1 LIHRSARL
9 CLARLCRARHWL
21 VCSALALAVGCGGS
35 GQEVIVKTADG
46 RGLTA
51 EDIDRAPLALLPPDG
66 FAWVHIDVTRA
77 AQSSVGQR
85 LLDYAET
92 RVPINAETGF
102 VARRDLTRVVVG
114 AYSLQGVDFAGVAS
128 GRFDPERI
136 AQAAKT
142 DQVSARVGRIVES
155 EYAGRKLYTVQNVG
169 FVVLTPH
176 TLLFGNETGIRRSL
190 DRIQE
195 GRAQNEL
202 PGWVSELLAAPAAHF
217 VSGFDLTTGPV
228 ATAVAP
234 RLAFL
239 RGAQLARVLGNFE
252 PPGVNLA
259 GTITYPDEQAAAR
272 GAADLQRQGSNV
284 ALAARLLGL
293 GKPIQKLEAQPAGN
307 DAQFVISLDESA
319 LDKALGLLSRLEAR

>member
-1 LIHRSARL
+1 MQ
-9 CLARLCRARHWL
+9 WL
-21 VCSALALAVGCGGS
+21 LRPWLLRPWLLRPWLSCAALALAAGCGGS

-46 RGLTA
+46 HGLTA

-66 FAWVHIDVTRA
+66 FAWAHVDVTRA

-85 LLDYAET
+85 LLDYAES
-92 RVPINAETGF
+92 RVPIPPETGF
-102 VARRDLTRVVVG
+102 VPRRDLTRVVLA

-128 GRFDPERI
+128 GTFDPERI
-136 AQAAKT
+136 ARVAAEPS
-142 DQVSARVGRIVES
+142 SAAPPMRLVES

-195 GRAQNEL
+195 GRARNEL

-217 VSGFDLTTGPV
+217 VTGFDLSTGPV

-239 RGAQLARVLGNFE
+239 RGAQIARVLGNFE
-252 PPGVNLA
+252 PPGLNLA
-259 GTITYPDEQAAAR
+259 GTITYPDEQSAAN

-293 GKPIQKLEAQPAGN
+293 GKPIKKLEAQPAGN
-307 DAQFVISLDESA
+307 GAEFVIALDESA
-319 LDKALGLLSRLEAR
+319 LDKALGLISRLESR

>member
-1 LIHRSARL
+1 MIRR
-9 CLARLCRARHWL
+9 LARLAL
-21 VCSALALAVGCGGS
+21 VCSTVALAAACGGS

-51 EDIDRAPLALLPPDG
+51 EDIDRAPLALLPPGG
-66 FAWVHIDVTRA
+66 FAWAHVDVTRA

-85 LLDYAET
+85 LLDYAEG
-92 RVPINAETGF
+92 RVPIPPETGF
-102 VARRDLTRVVVG
+102 VPRRDLTRLVLA

-136 AQAAKT
+136 ARAAA
-142 DQVSARVGRIVES
+142 DPSSRVLGARLIES

-190 DRIQE
+190 DRIEE

-202 PGWVSELLAAPAAHF
+202 PSWVSELLAAPTAHF
-217 VSGFDLTTGPV
+217 VTGFDLTTGPV

-239 RGAQLARVLGNFE
+239 RSAQIARVLGNFE

-259 GTITYPDEQAAAR
+259 GTITYPDEQAAAS

-293 GKPIQKLEAQPAGN
+293 GKPIRKLEAQPTGN
-307 DAQFVISLDESA
+307 DAQFVLSLDESA
-319 LDKALGLLSRLEAR
+319 LDKALGLLSRLEPR